1 MEMDI
6 PKQYLPLKN
15 STVLEESLSCFL
27 HHPQIA
33 GVVVALHADDH
44 RWPTLKISSDPRVQN
59 VVGGDSRAHSVAQAL
74 ERIRSLAEAEDFV
87 LVHDAARPCLGYA
100 DLDRLIVAGLA
111 GGDGVILA
119 SPVHDTVKQAR
130 ASDGVREVE
139 RTLDRSLLWKALT
152 PQMFRVGVLHEALQF
167 CIENGREVTDDASAV
182 EAIGH
187 RVKMIQGRSDNI
199 KVTRPEDI
207 QLAESILLQVS
218 KSAQS

>member
-6 PKQYLPLKN
+6 PKQYLPLKD

-44 RWPTLKISSDPRVQN
+44 RWPTLKISSDPRVQD
-59 VVGGDSRAHSVAQAL
+59 VVGGDTRARSVVNAL
-74 ERIRSLAEAEDFV
+74 ERVVSLAGKEDFV

-100 DLDRLIVAGLA
+100 DLDRLILEGLA
-111 GGDGVILA
+111 EEDGVILA

-130 ASDGVREVE
+130 TSDGVREVE
-139 RTLDRSLLWKALT
+139 RTLDRGLLWKALT
-152 PQMFRVGVLHEALQF
+152 PQMFRIGVLHEALRF
-167 CIENGREVTDDASAV
+167 CIENDREVTDDASAV
-182 EAIGH
+182 EAIGR